1 MPRKPVTLAR
11 APHDGK
17 WRFSL
22 DLKLWQTVIAILVG
36 IVALYGAG
44 RTALTKIVTGIAV
57 EQAKQDLEKEYRP
70 ALGGWKAG
78 VTGQITSLRQPA
90 EHRREAAA
98 SWRTVAVVSAAAD
111 LATTFIGQRSGA
123 REQNP
128 LLGQQPQRIVAGNA
142 VILGAVWWLSRDLTP
157 GQQRRI
163 WEG

>member
-57 EQAKQDLEKEYRP
+57 EQAKQYLEKEYRP
-70 ALGGWKAG
+70 ALEEWKAG
-78 VTGQITSLRQPA
+78 IKGQITSLRRTDG
-90 EHRREAAA
+90 EIKEAVATLQENDVKILEMIA
-98 SWRTVAVVSAAAD
+98 S
-111 LATTFIGQRSGA
+111 
-123 REQNP
+123 QNK
-128 LLGQQPQRIVAGNA
+128 
-142 VILGAVWWLSRDLTP
+142 
-157 GQQRRI
+157 
-163 WEG
+163 